1 MRFPRAEHEPGSTVN
16 FTAPERTNEPETEP
30 SPYGAPNAEPVPE
43 WPAARDV
50 WKGAWELHYIGF
62 GMLFLLLAIW
72 SILAL
77 IRARNTTL
85 LVTRRFCY
93 AVNCLLVTF
102 GITRALA
109 MFLYPYE
116 LVDNAGGTP
125 VVLERILFGIGFPC
139 LIAGFTLIHYAF
151 LEAAKV
157 TFSKRRIQ
165 SLRFILGVIGV
176 HVVLVL
182 VAEIV
187 TSYVKN
193 TSVLVIICMMY
204 FIVCALAVSAS
215 VFYSGF
221 HVMKE
226 SKTHRRTLK
235 RISVRSTAVA
245 KGDKTAS
252 VKYSNKESNTNK
264 VARVTMATACLG
276 VACAAIQIYAM
287 AAVFKV
293 RAEGPKHP
301 DPWPWWV
308 YITMFRLIELGL
320 AVTMA
325 YTVSQPKKGD
335 TRIHEFLHCCTS
347 VHMNRKDT
355 FTDSGPTLTDTA
367 VRCTQKDSTDD
378 QNQHDHVY
386 V

>member
-1 MRFPRAEHEPGSTVN
+1 MRFPRS
-16 FTAPERTNEPETEP
+16 ETEP
-30 SPYGAPNAEPVPE
+30 SVTTPETTTETEPEPEFARAPNAEPVPE
-43 WPAARDV
+43 WPAARDE

-62 GMLFLLLAIW
+62 GVLFLLLAVW
-72 SILAL
+72 SILAI

-93 AVNCLLVTF
+93 AVNCLLIIF
-102 GITRALA
+102 GITRALSL
-109 MFLYPYE
+109 FLYPYE
-116 LVDNAGGTP
+116 LVDIAGGTP
-125 VVLERILFGIGFPC
+125 VVLERLLFGIGFPC

-165 SLRFILGVIGV
+165 SLRFISGVIGV

-187 TSYVKN
+187 TSYVKD
-193 TSVLVIICMMY
+193 TSVLIIICMMY
-204 FIVCALAVSAS
+204 FIICALAVSVS

-235 RISVRSTAVA
+235 RISVRSASA
-245 KGDKTAS
+245 NNKES
-252 VKYSNKESNTNK
+252 VKYANKESNTNK
-264 VARVTMATACLG
+264 VARVTIATACLG

-287 AAVFKV
+287 AEVFKV
-293 RAEGPKHP
+293 RTKGVVIPE
-301 DPWPWWV
+301 PWPWWV
-308 YITMFRLIELGL
+308 YVTLFRLIELGL
-320 AVTMA
+320 AGTMA
-325 YTVSQPKKGD
+325 YTVSQPKKGE
-335 TRIHEFLHCCTS
+335 TRIHEFVRCCAST
-347 VHMNRKDT
+347 HARRET
-355 FTDSGPTLTDTA
+355 FTDSGLTISNETGS
-367 VRCTQKDSTDD
+367 RYPPKDSTEERT
-378 QNQHDHVY
+378 QVY